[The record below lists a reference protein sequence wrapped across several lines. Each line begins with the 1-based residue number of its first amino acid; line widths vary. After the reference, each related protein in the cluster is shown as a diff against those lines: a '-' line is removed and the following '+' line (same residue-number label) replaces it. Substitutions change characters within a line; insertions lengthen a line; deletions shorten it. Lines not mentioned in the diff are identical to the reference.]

1 MIKGSQ
7 MDYEIDVTVTTRGVQ
22 ELSTTTTSVET
33 LTLNLRSIVKDDVAE
48 EIRSFIENKLK
59 PITIAEANELL
70 AGS

>member
-1 MIKGSQ
+1 

-22 ELSTTTTSVET
+22 EFNTTTTSVET

-59 PITIAEANELL
+59 PVAIAEVNAV
-70 AGS
+70 